1 MYIVYKLQNDL
12 IKEAFK
18 IKSSLMAEEKNAIL
32 I

>member
-1 MYIVYKLQNDL
+1 MYIVHKLQNDL

-18 IKSSLMAEEKNAIL
+18 IKSSPMAEEKNAIL